1 MVKKLFKHEFLAQL
15 RLWLP
20 MQIIL
25 LAVALFGR
33 IVQLFETDTT
43 AYDIVFVSSIVI
55 YVLAM
60 MVSLLLTAIFSIVR
74 FYKNLFSHEGYL
86 SFTLPVTVDQH
97 LLVKTTVSAA
107 AMAGSLIV
115 AFISFMFFAA
125 GELFVEVMKAAG
137 YLIKRFIQEFGNANF
152 AFYLVEGILLAAVL
166 LLGGFLL
173 YYACIALG
181 QTFKKNRVMGAVAV
195 YFIYYAITQVLGTIF
210 IVIMNFLAD
219 TSFYDAIVNFIDTC
233 PEGFLHIMLCGLLV
247 FAAALSAVY
256 YLVTRAVIR
265 KKLNLE

>member
-1 MVKKLFKHEFLAQL
+1 MVKKLFKHEFLAAL

-43 AYDIVFVSSIVI
+43 AYDIVFGSSTVI
-55 YVLAM
+55 YVLAIFT
-60 MVSLLLTAIFSIVR
+60 SLLLTMIFGIIR

-86 SFTLPVTVDQH
+86 SFTLPVTTEQH
-97 LLVKTTVSAA
+97 ITVKTVVAACSMLGSLLVV
-107 AMAGSLIV
+107 
-115 AFISFMFFAA
+115 FISFAVFTA
-125 GELFVEVMKAAG
+125 GEVFVEVMKAVS
-137 YLIKRFIQEFGNANF
+137 YLIKRFIGEFGGVNF
-152 AFYLVEGILLAAVL
+152 AFYLVEGIALVAVS

-181 QTFKKNRVMGAVAV
+181 QTFKKNRVLGAVGV
-195 YFIYYAITQVLGTIF
+195 YFIYYTIVQIFSTVLMI
-210 IVIMNFLAD
+210 IVAFWAD
-219 TSFYDAIVNFIDTC
+219 MPFFEAIVNFIDTC
-233 PEGFLHIMLCGLLV
+233 PEGFVHIVLIGSLV
-247 FAAALSAVY
+247 SALVMTAVY
-256 YLVTRAVIR
+256 FLIVRLVIR